1 MREDLYA
8 FDLNT
13 DSETEDIYVNEI
25 ELATENEEL
34 YPIRE
39 ITKRKLSNNNEG
51 IFSEKEEN
59 YTSLDEC
66 LDDSIYTIRRT
77 LAGRHKKIKATHANT
92 PITFGKIKYGLGKP
106 RLKTIRILFDSGAS
120 KSILFN

>member
-8 FDLNT
+8 IDLNT
-13 DSETEDIYVNEI
+13 ESETEDIYVNEI

-39 ITKRKLSNNNEG
+39 INKRKLSNNNKR

-66 LDDSIYTIRRT
+66 LDDSIYTRAR
-77 LAGRHKKIKATHANT
+77 
-92 PITFGKIKYGLGKP
+92 
-106 RLKTIRILFDSGAS
+106 
-120 KSILFN
+120 

>member
-8 FDLNT
+8 IDLNT

-25 ELATENEEL
+25 ELATENEEF

-39 ITKRKLSNNNEG
+39 INKRKLSNNNKTV
-51 IFSEKEEN
+51 FNEKEEN

-77 LAGRHKKIKATHANT
+77 LAGRHKKIKTTHANT

-106 RLKTIRILFDSGAS
+106 KL
-120 KSILFN
+120 KSI

>member
-39 ITKRKLSNNNEG
+39 INKRKLSNNNETV
-51 IFSEKEEN
+51 FSEKEEN

-66 LDDSIYTIRRT
+66 LDDSIYTI
-77 LAGRHKKIKATHANT
+77 
-92 PITFGKIKYGLGKP
+92 
-106 RLKTIRILFDSGAS
+106 
-120 KSILFN
+120 

>member
-1 MREDLYA
+1 MREDLYVI
-8 FDLNT
+8 DLNT
-13 DSETEDIYVNEI
+13 ESDTEEIYVNEI

-39 ITKRKLSNNNEG
+39 INKRKLSNNNERV
-51 IFSEKEEN
+51 FSEKEEN

-77 LAGRHKKIKATHANT
+77 LAGHHKKI
-92 PITFGKIKYGLGKP
+92 
-106 RLKTIRILFDSGAS
+106 
-120 KSILFN
+120 